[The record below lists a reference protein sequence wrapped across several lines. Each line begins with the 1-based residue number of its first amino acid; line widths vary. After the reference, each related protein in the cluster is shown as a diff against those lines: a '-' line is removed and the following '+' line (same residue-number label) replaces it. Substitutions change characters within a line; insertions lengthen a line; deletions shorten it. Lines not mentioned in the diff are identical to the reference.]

1 LKTKIIQFLKFSIP
15 LGLGVFLIW
24 LSFRKLTPNDFE
36 AIRLSFKNA
45 NYFWIIVSIILAI
58 LSHVSRAW
66 RWKYT
71 LEPLGYYPHFLNSF
85 MAVMIGYLVNL
96 GVPRMGEVS
105 RAAAITKYEN
115 IPFNKAFGTI
125 IAERVADSILLLT
138 LIFAVIVIQ
147 ISKLKE
153 LILTFLEGINIYKL
167 IFGAFAILLIVYL
180 FLKFI
185 QRSKIKFFIKIREFI
200 SGLIEGVK
208 SILHMKDSKKFIF
221 HTFLIWGLYF
231 LMFYLAMFAIP
242 EIQHIPLGGVLT
254 AFVIGGISIA
264 VTNGGIGAYPLGV
277 ALILGMYGV
286 PELQGL
292 AFGWIVWT
300 AQTLMII
307 VLGGLSFI
315 FMPIYNKRL
324 NAGRNSI

>member
-1 LKTKIIQFLKFSIP
+1 MKGKILNFLKFIIP

-24 LSFRKLTPNDFE
+24 LSFRKLTPEDFD
-36 AIRLSFKNA
+36 AIRFSFQNA
-45 NYFWIIVSIILAI
+45 NYFWIVISIILAI
-58 LSHVSRAW
+58 LSHASRAW

-71 LEPLGYYPHFLNSF
+71 LDPLGYHPHFLNSF

-96 GVPRMGEVS
+96 GIPRMGEIS
-105 RAAAITKYEN
+105 RAATMTKYED
-115 IPFNKAFGTI
+115 IPFNKGFGTI
-125 IAERVADSILLLT
+125 VAERVADSILLLT
-138 LIFAVIVIQ
+138 LIFSVVIIQ
-147 ISKLKE
+147 ISKLKGMISE
-153 LILTFLEGINIYKL
+153 FLERINIYKL
-167 IFGAFAILLIVYL
+167 AFLGVLLLVVGYL

-185 QRSKIKFFIKIREFI
+185 QRSDIKFFIKIRDFI
-200 SGLIEGVK
+200 SGLLEGIK
-208 SILHMKDSKKFIF
+208 SILNMKDSKKFIF
-221 HTFLIWGLYF
+221 HTFLIWGLYL

-242 EIQHIPLGGVLT
+242 GMKHVPLGGVLT

-277 ALILGMYGV
+277 AIILQMYGV
-286 PELQGL
+286 TEVQGL

-300 AQTLMII
+300 AQTLMVI

-324 NAGRNSI
+324 HAGSNSI